1 MSKLGVNGTHTNAP
15 ARGGASY
22 RARGSGILRCGV
34 VGVGR
39 MGRHHA
45 RVYSQLPDTELVG
58 VVDANTDRAGDVAE
72 QWNCRAFASIDTM
85 LAAGVD
91 CVSVA
96 VPTTGHLSAAQ
107 QLLAAGVSCLIEKP
121 LAGSAEEALKIKEA
135 AESSRAVLMVGH
147 IERFNPIMRA
157 LRAEQAHGV
166 PLIPRFME
174 VHRVSPMTF
183 RSVDVGVVMDM
194 MIHDL
199 DVVIMLMGGREPT
212 EIHASGVPVITEHE
226 DICNARLV
234 WDLGP
239 QGRCV
244 ANVSASR
251 LALKTERVTRITG
264 ENAYIKIDYAAKKG
278 TVIRR
283 VANDIQMHEVRDQLR
298 KGKDLT
304 DLKWQELVNIENL
317 VIDDA
322 EPILMEI
329 KAFLD
334 CVRTGSQPEIDATAG
349 FVNVRTAERIVEATR
364 ADWVGWKPKVEVPRG
379 VTVPARK

>member
-1 MSKLGVNGTHTNAP
+1 MSANGSNGVHKPAAKPAP
-15 ARGGASY
+15 RRG
-22 RARGSGILRCGV
+22 RGSGTLRCGV

-45 RVYSQLPDTELVG
+45 RVYAQLPDTELVG
-58 VVDANTDRAGDVAE
+58 VVDASADRANLVAE
-72 QWNCRAFASIDTM
+72 QWNCRAFGSIDTM

-96 VPTTGHLSAAQ
+96 VPTTHHLSVAE
-107 QLLAAGVSCLIEKP
+107 QLLAADVACLIEKP
-121 LAGSAEEALKIKEA
+121 LAGSAEEALKIKDA
-135 AESSRAVLMVGH
+135 AERSGAVLMVGH

-157 LRAEQAHGV
+157 LRASQSGGL
-166 PLIPRFME
+166 PLVPRFME

-199 DVVIMLMGGREPT
+199 DVVLMLMGGREPT
-212 EIHASGVPVITEHE
+212 EVHASGVPLITEHE

-244 ANVSASR
+244 ANVTASR

-283 VANDIQMHEVRDQLR
+283 VANEIQMQEVREQLR
-298 KGKDLT
+298 KGVDLT

-322 EPILMEI
+322 EPILTEI
-329 KAFLD
+329 RTFLD
-334 CVRTGSQPEIDATAG
+334 SVRTGDRPEIDAMAG

-364 ADWVGWKPKVEVPRG
+364 ADWAGWKPKVPPR
-379 VTVPARK
+379 R